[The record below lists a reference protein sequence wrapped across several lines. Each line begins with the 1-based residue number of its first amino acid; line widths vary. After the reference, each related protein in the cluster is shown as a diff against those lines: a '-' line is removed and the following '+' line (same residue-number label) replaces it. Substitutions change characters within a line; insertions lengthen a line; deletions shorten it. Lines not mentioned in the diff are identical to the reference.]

1 MGDPADEAPAFT
13 LPPWSAAAPA
23 RLPNVELRAHFDIP
37 RLEWRPIQAP
47 APEPGFDSLSDPVG
61 AVDATHKYILNGSL
75 FFAMQTP
82 NWQALDLAFLR
93 APMLPPPLLP
103 TTGEIKSL
111 LDDSFFR
118 GLGRPTSLLPPLD
131 NSKGNFLKLP
141 SLAGPSTPYFSYPQ
155 PTPPWGEERA
165 LKPGSIGDVL
175 GAIYKLKPI
184 QERVKLLETTALAKV
199 EEIKRKAW
207 DEASFPKKFLEIGLG
222 ATLAAGVVGTVLGV
236 DDARHLAF
244 KKLVGVNI
252 PVPWVEGLSVH
263 INDYGPL
270 DQPLTGAASLS
281 PNKPAS
287 VDFGLRLDL
296 LKMFKGVRRA
306 F

>member
-1 MGDPADEAPAFT
+1 MGDPADEAPAYT
-13 LPPWSAAAPA
+13 LPPWSAAAPP
-23 RLPNVELRAHFDIP
+23 RLPNVELRAHYDVP

-47 APEPGFDSLSDPVG
+47 APEPGLDSLSDPV
-61 AVDATHKYILNGSL
+61 AAIDATHKYILNGSL
-75 FFAMQTP
+75 FFAMQSP

-93 APMLPPPLLP
+93 APTQPPPLLP
-103 TTGEIKSL
+103 TIGEIKIL
-111 LDDSFFR
+111 QDDSFFR
-118 GLGRPTSLLPPLD
+118 GRGGPTSLLPPLD
-131 NSKGNFLKLP
+131 NSRGNFLRLP
-141 SLAGPSTPYFSYPQ
+141 SLAGAPTPYFSYPQ
-155 PTPPWGEERA
+155 PTPPWAEDRA
-165 LKPGSIGDVL
+165 LKAGSIGDVL

-184 QERVKLLETTALAKV
+184 QERVKLVETLALGKV
-199 EEIKRKAW
+199 EEIKKKAW
-207 DEASFPKKFLEIGLG
+207 DQASFPQKFLEIGLG
-222 ATLAAGVVGTVLGV
+222 ASLAAGVVGTVLGV
-236 DDARHLAF
+236 DEARHLAF

-270 DQPLTGAASLS
+270 DQPLTGAPSLS

-296 LKMFKGVRRA
+296 LKMFKGIRRA